1 MTTGLSVVTG
11 MLQRLPANVRRTL
24 YSVIS
29 VAGLALVVAQMLGW
43 QDLGPIS
50 VDQAL
55 QAYALVSPAVGVV
68 AVANVSPSTQ
78 GVEDFDPHLGDF
90 EDDFDASSFDPVVPD
105 EAPQI

>member
-1 MTTGLSVVTG
+1 MTTGLSVVAG

-43 QDLGPIS
+43 QELGPIS

-68 AVANVSPSTQ
+68 AVANVSSPTQ
-78 GVEDFDPHLGDF
+78 DVGDFGDF
-90 EDDFDASSFDPVVPD
+90 EDDFDASSFDPVVQD
-105 EAPQI
+105 ETPQASDV